1 MAIPEEIEMWSD
13 ADLDADYTR
22 GRARKMVSDPAG
34 LCLPPK
40 EVMAMPKTTWS
51 VQIDEAG
58 YDQVQ
63 KLAVQL
69 SLTQAGGGESTRA
82 GRDARPYQGVGD

>member
-1 MAIPEEIEMWSD
+1 
-13 ADLDADYTR
+13 
-22 GRARKMVSDPAG
+22 
-34 LCLPPK
+34 
-40 EVMAMPKTTWS
+40 MPKTTWS

-69 SLTQAGGGESTRA
+69 SLTQAGAASLLVRAATPDRIRELVTEALGRLGTTTAPKLAPVGGGAPAPPSQDSA
-82 GRDARPYQGVGD
+82 GR